1 MPDYENLYQIPWCS
15 ELDMIEK
22 VIIEDGVTNIGVRA
36 FNECKNLTS
45 ISIPNSVTSIGDYA
59 FFGCSGLT
67 SITIP
72 NSVASIEDC
81 TLAYCS
87 GLTSI
92 IVEQGNKKYDSR
104 NNCNAIIEKESNA
117 LIAGCK
123 KTVIPNSVTSIGS
136 WAFYGCSDLTSITI
150 PNSVTGI
157 GKGAFC
163 DCSGLTSVTIP
174 NSVTS
179 IGDDAFYGCSGLTSI
194 TIPNSVTSIGDY
206 AFRDCSNLTSITI
219 PNSVTGIGD
228 YAFAFCSG
236 LTSITIPNS
245 VTSIGDYAFRD
256 CSNLTSITIPNS
268 VTGIGDYAFAFC
280 SGLTSIIVEQGNEKY
295 DSRDNCNAIIEK
307 ESNALIA
314 GCNKTVIPNSV
325 TGIGVGAFCGC
336 SGLASITIPNSVTS
350 IGEYAFD
357 SCSGLTSITIPNSVA
372 SIGDGPLI
380 FCSGLTSI
388 IVEQGNKKYDSR
400 NNCNAIIEKE
410 SNALIAGCKKT
421 VIPNSVT
428 SIGVGAFCGC
438 SGLTSIT
445 IPNSVTSIGEY
456 AFENCYLTSVTNL
469 ATTPQKMDY
478 NMFLSNCTLHVLPG
492 CKAKY
497 EAANVWR
504 NLFIV
509 EDATTGINVV
519 ENTSTISSDKVFS
532 ISGQRLNN
540 TKKGV
545 NIING
550 KKILMK

>member
-1 MPDYENLYQIPWCS
+1 MRKYLLLLFFTLFSSSAIHAEIEWTFSYYDGTLTISGTDMPDYENLYQIPWCS

-179 IGDDAFYGCSGLTSI
+179 IGDDAFYG
-194 TIPNSVTSIGDY
+194 
-206 AFRDCSNLTSITI
+206 
-219 PNSVTGIGD
+219 
-228 YAFAFCSG
+228 CSG

>member
-1 MPDYENLYQIPWCS
+1 MRKYLLLLFFTLFSFSAIHAEIEWTFSYYDGTLTISGTDMPDYENLYQIPWCS

-179 IGDDAFYGCSGLTSI
+179 IGDDAFYG
-194 TIPNSVTSIGDY
+194 
-206 AFRDCSNLTSITI
+206 
-219 PNSVTGIGD
+219 
-228 YAFAFCSG
+228 CSG